1 MTADL
6 SPLSKIEAAPR
17 ATRISM
23 RYVFAPLEY
32 ILCDLSAII
41 GNFVEELLGAFY
53 PRIVSKR
60 ANVLLTELVGN
71 VLENISDPNSEIELS
86 IDIDEDTL
94 SIRIRNATSPEQYAL
109 VADHVSMIRNTDDLR
124 ALMKKTIRERREK
137 RAKGGLGLIRVAAES
152 KFDLTTDY
160 VDGYLVIDAKMD
172 VGGLL

>member
-1 MTADL
+1 MADV
-6 SPLSKIEAAPR
+6 SPRPALLGSQK

-23 RYVFAPLEY
+23 HYVFAPLEY

-53 PRIVSKR
+53 PRLVSKR
-60 ANVLLTELVGN
+60 ANVLLTELVSN
-71 VLENISDPNSEIELS
+71 ALEHISDPHEEMDLS
-86 IDIDEDTL
+86 IHIDEHQL
-94 SIRIRNATSPEQYAL
+94 HICIQNATTPEQYRMVKA
-109 VADHVSMIRNTDDLR
+109 HVDMIRNTDDLR

-152 KFDLTTDY
+152 KFELKTDY
-160 VDGYLVIDAKMD
+160 VDGKLVIDAKMD